1 MRKRAFVGISTLLA
15 AAMITGC
22 GMTSGS
28 GSATTASSGAAQ
40 ADSTSGGESD
50 STLDI
55 ILVGTESDAY
65 VPGYKKI
72 MDDFS
77 ANNEYGVTVNYQ
89 FISNSDYKTKI
100 TTLMASDSE
109 PDIIFTW
116 ELGYL
121 ENFVNGN
128 KIVDLQP
135 YLDADKDW
143 ADSFNAARVR
153 SFAALRRRHRGCAGP
168 RRQRPR

>member
-89 FISNSDYKTKI
+89 FISNSDY
-100 TTLMASDSE
+100 
-109 PDIIFTW
+109 
-116 ELGYL
+116 
-121 ENFVNGN
+121 N
-128 KIVDLQP
+128 
-135 YLDADKDW
+135 
-143 ADSFNAARVR
+143 
-153 SFAALRRRHRGCAGP
+153 
-168 RRQRPR
+168 